1 LGSVDG
7 LGAGDERP
15 IATIRLRFR
24 DRPTRDALQART
36 FPNFGQF
43 EGESGYGKPPMVWL
57 LGQIPGSK
65 RILSFDGEAFEG
77 EDG

>member
-1 LGSVDG
+1 M
-7 LGAGDERP
+7 ERP

-36 FPNFGQF
+36 FPKFSANLRGNR
-43 EGESGYGKPPMVWL
+43 GMGSRPWSWL
-57 LGQIPGSK
+57 LGLIRTSRLGSE

-77 EDG
+77 E